1 MLLSALLFAAIIGF
15 YLLCGLI
22 VFFAETVI
30 APSKAQDIKPV
41 LPNRHGRN

>member
-22 VFFAETVI
+22 VFFAESVI
-30 APSKAQDIKPV
+30 TPSKAPDIKPV
-41 LPNRHGRN
+41 LPNRHSRN

>member
-30 APSKAQDIKPV
+30 TPSKAPDIKPV
-41 LPNRHGRN
+41 LPIRHSRN